1 MDYRLNT
8 PWRWETWGASFDV
21 HDKYSRLAARRI
33 DGGTISG
40 TINPFITDIP
50 RGYSLLV
57 NGTTVT
63 EIQTP
68 YQNDIEEADACYMG
82 GHEYIL
88 TQAEAQILIDA
99 GYSDYLTP
107 IV

>member
-1 MDYRLNT
+1 MNYRLTT
-8 PWRWETWGASFDV
+8 PWRWETWGASYGVF
-21 HDKYSRLAARRI
+21 DKYSRLAARRI
-33 DGGTISG
+33 VGGTERG
-40 TINPFITDIP
+40 TINPFLTDIP
-50 RGYSLLV
+50 RAYSLLV

-68 YQNDIEEADACYMG
+68 YQNDIEDADACYMG

-88 TQAEAQILIDA
+88 NEQEAQILIDA